1 MSVFRTGGTA
11 VRAEAGS
18 PLCQGDRIET
28 GADGRIGITFD
39 DGTAFNLSTDAR
51 ITLGEFQRDPQ
62 SISSPAQVKVA
73 RGKFAFARGKDA
85 TRDGFSIDTPFA
97 TIRGDARSCAV
108 ATLTL
113 VGFTIAL
120 LQKLEAAPND
130 PFLLDELIK
139 YKDLQHGTLIIT
151 PNGGKTIVLDDP
163 ELTLIVGPPGSGLVQ
178 LVTNSTAD
186 MALLLALSDDAN
198 NAYQLGLAD
207 PFTTGSTDRA
217 ETHLFFPD
225 GPLTTTVASNTT
237 DLLDPLGDDPGG
249 GGEETGGGGSGPP
262 PPVLVFDLNE
272 SLIVEHDHSSG
283 VQVDPDG
290 EIDDTGDPFPIDLG
304 DLDGFA
310 LAVAIGQA
318 SDGDPADPFV
328 STAGSSGPV
337 LVTVEPS
344 SQGVYSGLDVTDG
357 GSIFLFKEFTD
368 GEQVVV
374 GREGGPDGPIA
385 FVVFVTPDGQEL
397 WVQEFLPI
405 LHVDPADSP
414 DNIPND
420 PDSLASVLNNVLLV
434 RGTLVGT
441 SLTQTAPI
449 GDKIVFADDAPD
461 AVNDGPRELA
471 EDDAAIGGNVIDPDL
486 GDTDETGEDDPGTD
500 GATLTHVSLPGSGG
514 TFVDITTGTETSL
527 GSGIWQFEVSGIGI
541 YTFQADGD
549 WSFDPFLNQSG
560 HPVDASFSYRLT
572 DGDDDFDIA
581 TQPITVLDGDD
592 PTGGQLGLAVQEPDL
607 DTTQDGADLGPG
619 TTTGS
624 TPGET
629 AETDS
634 GSLSFTAGS
643 DDVVSF
649 AFGPTAGIAV
659 QGLLGA
665 PAITWTVDGTGAL
678 IGQIDG
684 LDAIILQVTGSL
696 ISAGDTDDVTVTAT
710 LLDNFPHALLGA
722 DSILIGGIQVK
733 ASEADGDFGIG
744 QVSVGVLDDVPAAL
758 DDSAEVQVQSELA
771 TVNALFILDKSG
783 SMGSDGDP
791 ESRISLAKAAILDFA
806 SQSNVLSVRILP
818 FDNPADAPSIW
829 FDLTQ
834 PGGFAALEAYLDGIT
849 GGGNTNYED
858 AIYDAEQTWTD
869 PPNIADLDNVYF
881 ISDGDPTSRSNNGI
895 NDGNAG
901 GSGSSAGLTSQEKAA
916 WEAFLVA
923 NDIDNTYAVAI
934 GTGINDID
942 LQEVAYPNTPD
953 ETNNVILVQSAG
965 DLSATLQE
973 TAAGSTTIPG
983 NVIDTSIDDDLFGA
997 DGPGFVKTLRWD
1009 SDGDDDVDG
1018 ADVVGYRFDGTDVY
1032 LNNVLFDDNAFE
1044 ITFTTVNGGVM
1055 HFNFLTGDWDYTT
1068 PDTVNAQFDENFAYT
1083 IVDSDDDES
1092 APATLD
1098 ITVLPPPPSYALTGA
1113 PDVTEGSA
1121 LIFTLTLSH
1130 ASATDTVF
1138 KLAAIGGSAT
1148 GGTDFET
1155 SAFRYS
1161 PDNGT
1166 TWFNAA
1172 GAGSDEVTILAGDTS
1187 ILIEVDTSNDDFD
1200 EPNNESMQ
1208 LVVDSIV
1215 SGSVASFGNDD
1226 DETGL
1231 IDDNDVTPTLSIS
1244 NGTTSAALADVAAP
1258 LIAAVTEG
1266 NLAYFQLKLSAASGG
1281 DIVVRLDTDDNDAG
1295 GSSPGGD
1302 QSGASG
1308 GSDYVTGTFEYSI
1321 DGGLNWLSEPDD
1333 RDVRIPAGMTS
1344 ILVRIATVE
1353 NATFEPLEAFQ
1364 VDFSGIQQGT
1374 ANLAS
1379 GQAPDGGFGGDGE
1392 IQISDD
1398 DNAPPS
1404 IPGGNEESYS
1414 IPENTTF
1421 VFDINA
1427 TDANPG
1433 DILTYSILNTGGTDF
1448 DKFTIDPSTGVL
1460 SFIAAPDFENPND
1473 VGGTNNNNIY
1483 VVNVQV
1489 SDGEDTD
1496 TQEIQVTVTDVGVA
1510 NNDIVRTAVSGGG
1523 STTVVPEWAFLHND
1537 VGSSDITA
1545 TGSLSGLTSASL
1557 LTIPGSV
1564 TIVNDDGDGGSFTYT
1579 AAGGETDS
1587 ANVTVEIDLAPMSG
1601 DGSAEILVG
1610 TAAAETIDGNG
1621 GDDILLG
1628 GGGGDILIGGSGD
1641 DVLVYAAGVAS
1652 IDGESNSSSNL
1663 LLDRG
1668 DILSVSG
1675 IVDFTALGDIF
1686 QNIETISML
1695 ASDGSA
1701 GNSTI
1706 TLSITDVLQMADGGS
1721 ANPGGSNG
1729 GFDYSQADAL
1739 RIDGSAG
1746 DVLNLGPDAGT
1757 WLLATGVT
1765 GIPDGYVAY
1774 THVTSGSV
1782 PSFNE
1787 DAYLFVA
1794 TGVTV
1799 NGVGA

>member
-11 VRAEAGS
+11 VRAETGS

-28 GADGRIGITFD
+28 GADGRIGIAFD
-39 DGTAFNLSTDAR
+39 DGTAFNLSTNAR

-62 SISSPAQVKVA
+62 TSSSPAQVKVA

-262 PPVLVFDLNE
+262 PPVLVLNLNE
-272 SLIVEHDHSSG
+272 NLIVEHDHTLE
-283 VQVDPDG
+283 VQVEPG
-290 EIDDTGDPFPIDLG
+290 IDDTDAPFPIDLG
-304 DLDGFA
+304 DLDGFDPD
-310 LAVAIGQA
+310 LVIGQA
-318 SDGDPADPFV
+318 SDGDGPDDDPFV

-337 LVTVEPS
+337 VITVEPNVN
-344 SQGVYSGLDVTDG
+344 GVDSGLDVTGG

-374 GREGGPDGPIA
+374 GRQGGADGPIA
-385 FVVFVTPDGQEL
+385 FIIFVTPDGESL
-397 WVQEFLPI
+397 WVQELLPI
-405 LHVDPADSP
+405 QHADPGDSP
-414 DNIPND
+414 TNIPND
-420 PDSLASVLNNVLLV
+420 PDSIVSILDNVLLV

-441 SLTQTAPI
+441 ALTETVPI
-449 GDKIVFADDAPD
+449 GQHIVFVDDAPD
-461 AVNDGPRELA
+461 AVD
-471 EDDAAIGGNVIDPDL
+471 DDAQIVAEMTSIGGNVIDPDL
-486 GDTDETGEDDPGTD
+486 ADDADGSGEDDPGTD
-500 GATLTHVSLPGSGG
+500 GATLTHIDIGSGFVAITSGLPLGGGVYQHSNAAG
-514 TFVDITTGTETSL
+514 T
-527 GSGIWQFEVSGIGI
+527 
-541 YTFQADGD
+541 YTFHENGSWTFEATTNLDN
-549 WSFDPFLNQSG
+549 LIV
-560 HPVDASFSYRLT
+560 PVDASFTYRLT
-572 DGDDDFDIA
+572 DGDDDFDDA
-581 TQPITVLDGDD
+581 TQPISVIDGAD
-592 PTGGQLGLAVQEPDL
+592 PTGGKLGLSVEEPDL

-643 DDVVSF
+643 DDITDF
-649 AFGPTAGIAV
+649 AFGETDGIVV
-659 QGLLGA
+659 QGLLGS
-665 PAITWTVDGTGAL
+665 PSITWTVDGTGAL

-710 LLDNFPHALLGA
+710 LLDNFPHELLGA
-722 DSILIGGIQVK
+722 DDILIQGIQVK

-744 QVSVGVLDDVPAAL
+744 QVCVRVLDDQPVAL
-758 DDSAEVQVQSELA
+758 NDSAEVQVQTSLA

-783 SMGSDGDP
+783 SMGNDSDPD
-791 ESRISLAKAAILDFA
+791 SRISLAKAAILDFA
-806 SQSNVLSVRILP
+806 SQPNVLSVRILP
-818 FDNPADAPSIW
+818 FDDPADAPSVW

-834 PGGFAALEAYLDGIT
+834 PGGFAALEAYLDAIT
-849 GGGNTNYED
+849 GSGGTNYED
-858 AIYDAEQTWTD
+858 AIYDAQQTWSA
-869 PPNIADLDNVYF
+869 PPNDADITNVYF
-881 ISDGDPTSRSNNGI
+881 ISDGSPTSHPNDGF

-901 GSGSSAGLTSQEKAA
+901 GSGSAAGLTSEEKAA

-953 ETNNVILVQSAG
+953 ETNNVIVVQSAG

-973 TAAGSTTIPG
+973 TASGSTTIPG
-983 NVIDTSIDDDLFGA
+983 NVIDTSIDDDVFGA

-1018 ADVVGYRFDGTDVY
+1018 ADVAGYRFDGTDIY
-1032 LNNVLFDDNAFE
+1032 LNNVLFDDDAFDV
-1044 ITFTTVNGGVM
+1044 TFTTVNGGVM
-1055 HFNFLTGDWDYTT
+1055 HFNFLTGAWDYTT
-1068 PDTVNAQFDENFAYT
+1068 PETVSAAFDENFAYT
-1083 IVDSDDDES
+1083 IVDSDGDES

-1138 KLAAIGGSAT
+1138 KLATVDGSAT
-1148 GGTDFET
+1148 GGADFET
-1155 SAFRYS
+1155 SGFRYS

-1166 TWFNAA
+1166 TWFNAT
-1172 GAGSDEVTILAGDTS
+1172 GAGLDEVTILEGNTS
-1187 ILIEVDTSNDDFD
+1187 ILIEVDTTNDAFD
-1200 EPNNESMQ
+1200 EPSNEDMQ
-1208 LVVDSIV
+1208 LVVQSVV
-1215 SGSVASFGNDD
+1215 SGAVAGFGNDD

-1231 IDDNDVTPTLSIS
+1231 IDDNDPTPTLSIS
-1244 NGTTSAALADVAAP
+1244 NATTSAALADVAAP

-1302 QSGASG
+1302 QAGASG
-1308 GSDYVTGTFEYSI
+1308 GFDYVTGAFEYSI

-1392 IQISDD
+1392 IQIADD

-1404 IPGGNEESYS
+1404 IPGGDEESYS

-1427 TDANPG
+1427 TDPNPG
-1433 DILTYSILNTGGTDF
+1433 DILTYSIINTAGTDF

-1460 SFIAAPDFENPND
+1460 SFIAPPDFEDPND
-1473 VGGTNNNNIY
+1473 IGGTNNNNIY

-1489 SDGEDTD
+1489 SDGLATD
-1496 TQEIQVTVTDVGVA
+1496 AQEILVTVTDVGVA
-1510 NNDIVRTAVSGGG
+1510 NSDIVRTAVSGSGT
-1523 STTVVPEWAFLHND
+1523 TTVVPEWALLHND
-1537 VGSSDITA
+1537 VGLFDVTGLSSISD
-1545 TGSLSGLTSASL
+1545 LSSVSL
-1557 LTIPGSV
+1557 LTNPGSV
-1564 TIVNDDGDGGSFTYT
+1564 TIGNNDTDGGSFIYT
-1579 AAGGETDS
+1579 VAGGETDS
-1587 ANVTVEIDLAPMSG
+1587 ANVTVEIDTAPMSG

-1610 TAAAETIDGNG
+1610 TSAAEAIDGNG

-1628 GGGGDILIGGSGD
+1628 GGGGDTLIGGSGD
-1641 DVLVYAAGVAS
+1641 DVLVYAAGVVS
-1652 IDGESNSSSNL
+1652 IDGESNSSSNVL
-1663 LLDRG
+1663 NDGG

-1675 IVDFTALGDIF
+1675 VVDFTALANSFED
-1686 QNIETISML
+1686 IETISML

-1701 GNSTI
+1701 GDTTI
-1706 TLSITDVLQMADGGS
+1706 TLNIADVLDMADSGTAS
-1721 ANPGGSNG
+1721 PGGSNG
-1729 GFDYSQADAL
+1729 GFNYGQADAL
-1739 RIDGSAG
+1739 RVDGSAG

-1782 PSFNE
+1782 PSFSE